1 MNIIEANVAT
11 PDARVAIT
19 IARFNNFINDSLLEG
34 AIDAL
39 KRIGQVKDENI
50 TVVWVPG
57 AYELPLAAGAL
68 AKTGKYDAVI
78 ALGTVIR
85 GGTAHFE
92 YVAGGASNGLAH
104 VAQDSEIPVAFG
116 VLTTESI
123 EQAIERAGT
132 KAGNKGKP
140 SRPDFCKGN
149 SVKPAARR
157 RARECAVQALYSWQ
171 LSHNDIADVEYQF
184 LAEQDVKDVDV
195 LYFRELLSGV
205 ATNSAYLDGL
215 MKPYLSRQLEEL
227 GQVEKAV
234 LRIALFELSKRD
246 DVPYKVAINEAIELA
261 KTFGAEDSHKFVN
274 GVLDKAAPVIRPH
287 KK

>member
-85 GGTAHFE
+85 GGTAHSS
-92 YVAGGASNGLAH
+92 VASGIDVGC
-104 VAQDSEIPVAFG
+104 G
-116 VLTTESI
+116 VNALSDL
-123 EQAIERAGT
+123 QNHAKSGYCAVWR
-132 KAGNKGKP
+132 
-140 SRPDFCKGN
+140 RPD
-149 SVKPAARR
+149 
-157 RARECAVQALYSWQ
+157 
-171 LSHNDIADVEYQF
+171 
-184 LAEQDVKDVDV
+184 
-195 LYFRELLSGV
+195 
-205 ATNSAYLDGL
+205 
-215 MKPYLSRQLEEL
+215 
-227 GQVEKAV
+227 
-234 LRIALFELSKRD
+234 
-246 DVPYKVAINEAIELA
+246 
-261 KTFGAEDSHKFVN
+261 KT
-274 GVLDKAAPVIRPH
+274 R
-287 KK
+287 